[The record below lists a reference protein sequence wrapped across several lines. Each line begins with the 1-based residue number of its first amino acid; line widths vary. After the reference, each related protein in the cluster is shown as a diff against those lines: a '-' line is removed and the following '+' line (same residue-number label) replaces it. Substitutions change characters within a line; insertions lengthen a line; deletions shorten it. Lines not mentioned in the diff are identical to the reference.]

1 MKIIVFD
8 ASSFNEQG
16 NNEKEKSL
24 SIYPESTLRVLPD
37 TALLIPKRP
46 LFLPELQGPIKAYV
60 AWAIKISRL
69 GRCVSERFAERYY
82 DKVSIA
88 ACLVAEGFCEQ
99 MRLLNG
105 SDIIGYSFD
114 GAVCLGAWKDISE
127 FEKLEGS
134 IQIEGQEALI
144 EEPDWKRKAD
154 KAIALLS
161 KYQTIRQGDII
172 ILKTDAH
179 LELSIDKHLTGA
191 LDGTELLSVNLK

>member
-1 MKIIVFD
+1 M
-8 ASSFNEQG
+8 
-16 NNEKEKSL
+16 
-24 SIYPESTLRVLPD
+24 
-37 TALLIPKRP
+37 
-46 LFLPELQGPIKAYV
+46 
-60 AWAIKISRL
+60 
-69 GRCVSERFAERYY
+69 
-82 DKVSIA
+82 
-88 ACLVAEGFCEQ
+88 
-99 MRLLNG
+99 
-105 SDIIGYSFD
+105 
-114 GAVCLGAWKDISE
+114 GAWKDISE

-144 EEPDWKRKAD
+144 EEPDWTRKAD